1 MERDDE
7 IKTFAYRYTE
17 LCYTSSLWL
26 IFTDFTFVEL
36 SLCFKVLSQKVAQSS
51 EITLIISILNS
62 CTGKTLRNNMIDDK

>member
-1 MERDDE
+1 MKGVGLTQWLKSCGMERDDE

-36 SLCFKVLSQKVAQSS
+36 SLCFKVLS
-51 EITLIISILNS
+51 
-62 CTGKTLRNNMIDDK
+62 